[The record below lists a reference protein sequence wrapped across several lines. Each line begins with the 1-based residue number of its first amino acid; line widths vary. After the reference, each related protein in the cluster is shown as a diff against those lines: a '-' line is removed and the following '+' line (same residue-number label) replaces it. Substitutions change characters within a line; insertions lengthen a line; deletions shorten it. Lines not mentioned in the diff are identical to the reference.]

1 MKSAKLLVVV
11 LACAGFLFAQTEG
24 SKAEEKKE
32 TKAQERAEYT
42 AAKMLYGKI
51 VSVDAMMNT
60 VIVKAKNMED
70 TLSVETGAKI
80 MSGKKVI
87 TINDLKAGA
96 SVTVTWKLMDG
107 KKTATKIVEAAAA
120 APKK

>member
-32 TKAQERAEYT
+32 TKTQERAEN
-42 AAKMLYGKI
+42 AGAKMLYGKI

-60 VIVKAKNMED
+60 VVIKVKNMDD

-80 MSGKKVI
+80 MSGKKEI
-87 TINDLKAGA
+87 PLNDLKAGA
-96 SVTVTWKLMDG
+96 SVTVTWKLMNG
-107 KKTATKIVEAAAA
+107 KKTATKIVEPAAK
-120 APKK
+120 PMK